1 MRLEVVGGQNK
12 GAANDV
18 TLAVWYRYGSSFT
31 VTIGSSDINSTITQE
46 GTYSKTVTVTQQG
59 TITCPT
65 VVDRNNWLT
74 SDRQEVTDTFAI
86 TISGTQ
92 ITARR
97 TDNTGSWSM
106 NLKFRCT
113 GTPWSPIS
121 GASTTLPAGT
131 TATTFIEFQPPVQ
144 TSTVTQLELR
154 INFYTATVGT
164 SFILK
169 EANLYALNECG
180 EATYNQ
186 FKVRSE
192 EEFYKVEVE
201 TPTVDFDLGQN
212 FAGDGKDRTVLQ
224 AYGFIHN
231 GFSFSTKD
239 HDHDTSPGNCAESY
253 DGGWWYSWCH
263 NGHLTGSYP
272 TLGTGLPTRLAGIQI
287 DSIVGQYSSFQS
299 LEMMIKPDTPYNN
312 QGEGPIATVA
322 TCADLAA
329 VSADCARRCIDRP
342 MVHGGQHSMGTCVFD
357 VFSTQSCM
365 L

>member
-12 GAANDV
+12 GVVANDV
-18 TLAVWYRYGSSFT
+18 TLAVWYRYGSTSLFT
-31 VTIGSSDINSTITQE
+31 VTIGP
-46 GTYSKTVTVTQQG
+46 GAYSKTVTVTQQG

-65 VVDRNNWLT
+65 VVNRNNWLT
-74 SDRQEVTDTFAI
+74 SDTYDDTFAI

-97 TDNTGSWSM
+97 TDSTNGWAM
-106 NLKFRCT
+106 NLQFQCT

-121 GASTTLPAGT
+121 GASTTLPADSTQT
-131 TATTFIEFQPPVQ
+131 TSIEFQPPLQ
-144 TSTVTQLELR
+144 ASGATQLELR

-164 SFILK
+164 SFILG
-169 EANLYALNECG
+169 EAKLYALNECG
-180 EATYNQ
+180 EATYNR

-201 TPTVDFDLGQN
+201 TPIVDFDLGQS
-212 FAGDGKDRTVLQ
+212 FAGYGKDRTVSDTYQ
-224 AYGFIHN
+224 FMRSGFN
-231 GFSFSTKD
+231 FSTID
-239 HDHDTSPGNCAESY
+239 RDHDTLLTGGSCASSFG
-253 DGGWWYSWCH
+253 GGWWYSGCH
-263 NGHLTGSYP
+263 GGHLTGPYP
-272 TLGTGLPTRLAGIQI
+272 NSNENNMPVAAKGVGILK
-287 DSIVGQYSSFQS
+287 IVGFYSSLQS

-342 MVHGGQHSMGTCVFD
+342 MVHGGQHAMGTCGRLVHA
-357 VFSTQSCM
+357 V